1 MLSNLMLTTHSAI
14 IYCDPRSVDEET
26 GFLGFEKI
34 NQGHKML
41 NAGTNIGN
49 QVILITQICP

>member
-14 IYCDPRSVDEET
+14 IYCDPHSVDEET

-41 NAGTNIGN
+41 YAGTIIGN

>member
-1 MLSNLMLTTHSAI
+1 MLTTHSAI
-14 IYCDPRSVDEET
+14 IYCDPHSVDEET

-34 NQGHKML
+34 NQAHKML